1 MTGGADDAAYQ
12 AALEYLYTL
21 RTYGTKL
28 GLERMRA
35 LLDAVGAPDRG
46 LTFLHIAGTNGK
58 GSTAAMLAAGLQA
71 AGLRV
76 GMYTSPHLVE
86 FTERIQI
93 DGAPIPAEE
102 AYAALQRVRE
112 CAERLPGEH
121 ATFFEIVT
129 AMAAC
134 VFAERGCDV
143 VVWETGL
150 GGRLDATNA
159 VATRASVIT
168 TIARDHCQWLGETI
182 AAIAGEKAGIIK
194 VAKPVFTSVVD
205 DEALPVIAR
214 VAAER
219 SAPLTVVC
227 PGDEKLPD
235 GMSVRVVRYEARGRG
250 AAQYVLNVPALGI
263 CEAQVGLRGAHQVKN
278 GALAAVVGDWFL
290 QQMGREGRR
299 GSVVRGLVEARWP
312 GRLQVVSGEPL
323 VLLDCAHNGNGMA
336 ALAAALQE
344 FGAEP
349 WTLVMG
355 VLADKELEP
364 MLKEIPL
371 TCRRIW
377 YVPPRNARA
386 MTAEQFSA
394 VVRRVRSDCEVE
406 RVCENVD
413 EMLGEV
419 RSAAGR
425 TRRFVIAGS
434 CYLAGEVLAVSE
446 HRRRDERADD
456 PLGRQERKG
465 MRGLCGRGRGW
476 SGREET

>member
-1 MTGGADDAAYQ
+1 MTGGADDAGYQ

-21 RTYGTKL
+21 RTFGTKL

-35 LLDAVGAPDRG
+35 LLDALGAPDRR

-58 GSTAAMLAAGLQA
+58 GSTAAMLAAMVRA

-76 GMYTSPHLVE
+76 GLYTSPHLAE

-93 DGAPIPAEE
+93 DGVPIGSGE
-102 AYAALQRVRE
+102 AYAVLQRVRE
-112 CAERLPGEH
+112 CAEGLPGEH

-159 VATRASVIT
+159 VETSASVIT

-194 VAKPVFTSVVD
+194 VGKPVFTSVVD

-214 VAAER
+214 AAGER
-219 SAPLTVVC
+219 GAPLTIVC
-227 PGDEKLPD
+227 GADEKIVE
-235 GMSVRVVRYEARGRG
+235 GVSARVVRYEARGRG
-250 AAQYVLNVPALGI
+250 AAQYVVDVPDVGI
-263 CEAQVGLRGAHQVKN
+263 REAQVGLRGAHQVRN
-278 GALAAVVGDWFL
+278 AALAAAVGDWFL
-290 QQMGREGRR
+290 QRVGKAERWV
-299 GSVVRGLVEARWP
+299 SVARGLMEARWP
-312 GRLQVVSGEPL
+312 GRLQVVSEQPL
-323 VLLDCAHNGNGMA
+323 VMLDCAHNANGMA
-336 ALAAALQE
+336 ALAAALGE

-355 VLADKELEP
+355 VLADKELEL
-364 MLKEIPL
+364 MLREIPA
-371 TCRRIW
+371 TCTRIW

-386 MTAEQFSA
+386 MTAEQFSE
-394 VVRRVRSDCEVE
+394 VVRRVRPDCVLE
-406 RVCENVD
+406 RVYEDVN
-413 EMLGEV
+413 EMLREV
-419 RSAAGR
+419 HSAAAR
-425 TRRFVIAGS
+425 VRRFVIAGS
-434 CYLAGEVLAVSE
+434 CYLAGEVLAVCGN
-446 HRRRDERADD
+446 RTRDARADD
-456 PLGRQERKG
+456 PLGRQNTT
-465 MRGLCGRGRGW
+465 
-476 SGREET
+476 SGPAA

>member
-1 MTGGADDAAYQ
+1 MTGGVDDAAYQ

-21 RTYGTKL
+21 RTFGTKL
-28 GLERMRA
+28 GLERMRS
-35 LLDAVGAPDRG
+35 LLDALGAPDRG

-58 GSTAAMLAAGLQA
+58 GSTAAMLAAILRA

-76 GMYTSPHLVE
+76 GLYTSPHLVE

-93 DGAPIPAEE
+93 DGTPIGADE
-102 AYAALQRVRE
+102 AYAVLRRVRA

-134 VFAERGCDV
+134 VFAERGCEV

-182 AAIAGEKAGIIK
+182 TAIAGEKAGIIK
-194 VAKPVFTSVVD
+194 VGKPVFTSVVD
-205 DEALPVIAR
+205 DEALPEIAR
-214 VAAER
+214 VAGER
-219 SAPLTVVC
+219 GAPLTIVC
-227 PGDEKLPD
+227 GVKEHIAE
-235 GMSVRVVRYEARGRG
+235 GVSARVVRYEGCGRG
-250 AAQYVLNVPALGI
+250 AAQYEVDVPELGI
-263 CEAQVGLRGAHQVKN
+263 REAQVGLRGAHQVKN
-278 GALAAVVGDWFL
+278 AALAAVVGDWFL
-290 QQMGREGRR
+290 QQMGREGRG
-299 GSVVRGLVEARWP
+299 GSVVRGLLEARWP
-312 GRLQVVSGEPL
+312 GRLQMVSERPL
-323 VLLDCAHNGNGMA
+323 VLLDCAHNANGMA
-336 ALAAALQE
+336 ALAAALKE
-344 FGAEP
+344 FGGEP

-364 MLKEIPL
+364 MLREIPA
-371 TCRRIW
+371 TCTRLW

-386 MTAEQFSA
+386 MRAEQFNE
-394 VVRRVRSDCEVE
+394 VVRRERPDCEVE

-434 CYLAGEVLAVSE
+434 CYLAGEVLAACA
-446 HRRRDERADD
+446 HRTRDERADD
-456 PLGRQERKG
+456 PVGSQNSTTG
-465 MRGLCGRGRGW
+465 AGAQ
-476 SGREET
+476 